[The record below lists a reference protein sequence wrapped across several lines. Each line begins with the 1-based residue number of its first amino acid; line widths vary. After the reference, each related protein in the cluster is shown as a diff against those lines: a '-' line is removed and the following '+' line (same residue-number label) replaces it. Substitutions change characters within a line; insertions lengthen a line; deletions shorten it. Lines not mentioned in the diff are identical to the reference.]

1 MVVNVVSFFCGCGG
15 SSLGYKLA
23 GCDVRLA
30 SDFNPRALETYR
42 MNFPDIVT
50 LLEDI
55 RNVRGGDV
63 LELAGLGEL
72 DILDGSP
79 PCTPFSMSG
88 DRERTWNRVMMH
100 TGEHRAQ
107 RTDDLFFEYV
117 RLISEI
123 RPRAFVAE
131 NVSGL
136 VKGNAK
142 IYYNEIVSRMKGAG
156 YAVKPYLLNAA
167 DFEVPQ
173 SRERVMIVGVRKDI
187 PINGAKLAK
196 HPKISFLQAVREL
209 PRDAA
214 AEARL
219 TQAMARSFKSAYTH
233 YLRQGEAISRYHPKG
248 FGFNFSR
255 VSLHEPCPTVTDN
268 WIIHPTENRRL
279 TLAEVMRCSSF
290 PDWFRFLSE
299 GEGYMRLANSVP
311 PNLIK
316 NVAKYVIELAGLNG
330 TSGDPKGSGSPRS
343 GSPSSLSP

>member
-42 MNFPDIVT
+42 MNFPDTVT

-79 PCTPFSMSG
+79 PCTPFSMIG
-88 DRERTWNRVMMH
+88 GRERSWNRVGTH
-100 TGEHRAQ
+100 SGEHRPQ
-107 RTDDLFFEYV
+107 RTDDLFFEYI

-136 VKGNAK
+136 IKGNAK
-142 IYYNEIVSRMKGAG
+142 GYYNMIVEGMKKLR
-156 YAVKPYLLNAA
+156 YSVKPYLLNAA
-167 DFEVPQ
+167 DFEVAQ
-173 SRERVMIVGVRKDI
+173 SRERVVIVGIRGDLKL
-187 PINGAKLAK
+187 NGAKLSK
-196 HPKISFLQAVREL
+196 HRRIPLV
-209 PRDAA
+209 
-214 AEARL
+214 
-219 TQAMARSFKSAYTH
+219 
-233 YLRQGEAISRYHPKG
+233 EAIRGVASPPDEMAHARGGGSAWPYMHYVRGGESVSRYHAKG
-248 FGFNFSR
+248 HWFGAMR
-255 VSLHEPCPTVTDN
+255 ASLGEPCPTITTCN
-268 WIIHPTENRRL
+268 MIAHPMGGRWL
-279 TLAEVMRCSSF
+279 TTSELKACASF
-290 PDWFRFLSE
+290 PQWFRFLSLNE
-299 GEGYMRLANSVP
+299 AQLRIGNSVP